1 MRVQSL
7 SREDP
12 CRKKWQPTPVFLPGE
27 SHGQRSLEGYSS
39 WGGNELDMTE
49 GLNNKK
55 PGIGSIPGN
64 EDIKVIKTN
73 TMLLLKRLRQ
83 QRRQLTKNCKK
94 SSSGNTG

>member
-1 MRVQSL
+1 MWVQSL

-12 CRKKWQPTPVFLPGE
+12 CRKKWQPIPVFLPGE
-27 SHGQRSLEGYSS
+27 SHGQRSLAGYRS
-39 WGGNELDMTE
+39 WGGKESDMTE

-83 QRRQLTKNCKK
+83 QGRELTKNCKK